1 MLNSIQF
8 IASLLTI
15 HGQYTMQVPI
25 SISDIAV
32 VHSGLVDYL
41 KAWQTQREI
50 HESVVLG
57 KQKNT
62 LILIEHPSVY
72 TAGRRTD
79 ILERPQDGTPVIDVD
94 RGGRITWHGPGQIV
108 GYPIV
113 RLEKRNEVVG
123 FVRNLE
129 SAIIETLADFDIKG
143 ISIAGKTGVWIKDAM
158 GERKIAAIGVRVAK
172 GVTMHG
178 FALNVAPDLEKF
190 NSIVPCGMPE
200 AETTSMQ
207 KELNRTIS
215 IAEVTPTLE
224 KHMVEALAQV
234 SKLES

>member
-1 MLNSIQF
+1 MEYEKSWQMQRD
-8 IASLLTI
+8 I
-15 HGQYTMQVPI
+15 HLEVAEG
-25 SISDIAV
+25 SRA
-32 VHSGLVDYL
+32 
-41 KAWQTQREI
+41 
-50 HESVVLG
+50 
-57 KQKNT
+57 NT

-79 ILERPQDGTPVIDVD
+79 ILERPLDGTPVIDVD

-129 SAIIETLADFDIKG
+129 EALIATLAEFGIRG
-143 ISIAGKTGVWIKDAM
+143 ISISGKTGVWIKDEK
-158 GERKIAAIGVRVAK
+158 GERKISAIGVRVAK

-178 FALNVAPDLEKF
+178 FALNVSPDLTKF
-190 NSIVPCGMPE
+190 NSIIPCGMPE
-200 AETTSMQ
+200 AETTSME

-215 IAEVTPTLE
+215 IEEVTPVLE
-224 KHMVEALAQV
+224 KHMVEALAKV
-234 SKLES
+234 SKLAI

>member
-1 MLNSIQF
+1 MSV
-8 IASLLTI
+8 A
-15 HGQYTMQVPI
+15 V
-25 SISDIAV
+25 SDITV
-32 VHSGLVDYL
+32 IHSGLIEYE
-41 KAWQTQREI
+41 KSWAMQREI
-50 HESVVLG
+50 HEAVVSG
-57 KQKNT
+57 ANNS
-62 LILIEHPSVY
+62 LILLEHPSVY

-79 ILERPQDGTPVIDVD
+79 PTERPQDGTQVIDVD

-129 SAIIETLADFDIKG
+129 SALIETLAEFGING
-143 ISIAGKTGVWIKDAM
+143 ISIKGKTGVWIKDEK

-178 FALNVAPDLEKF
+178 FALNVSPDLSKF
-190 NSIVPCGMPE
+190 NSIIPCGMPE
-200 AETTSMQ
+200 AETTSME

-215 IAEVTPTLE
+215 IPEVTPSLE
-224 KHMVEALAQV
+224 KHMVEALARV
-234 SKLES
+234 SKLSA

>member
-1 MLNSIQF
+1 MPV
-8 IASLLTI
+8 AA
-15 HGQYTMQVPI
+15 
-25 SISDIAV
+25 SDIAV
-32 VHSGLVDYL
+32 IQSGLMDYE
-41 KAWQTQREI
+41 KSWQMQRDI
-50 HESVVLG
+50 HVEVAEGSRA
-57 KQKNT
+57 NT

-79 ILERPQDGTPVIDVD
+79 ILERPKDGTPVIDVD

-129 SAIIETLADFDIKG
+129 YALIATLAEFGISG
-143 ISIAGKTGVWIKDAM
+143 ISIAGKTGVWIKDEK
-158 GERKIAAIGVRVAK
+158 GERKISAIGVRVAK

-178 FALNVAPDLEKF
+178 FALNVCPDLNNF
-190 NSIVPCGMPE
+190 NAIIPCGMPE
-200 AETTSMQ
+200 AETTSME

-215 IAEVTPTLE
+215 IAEVAPVLE
-224 KHMVEALAQV
+224 KHMVLALAQV
-234 SKLES
+234 SKLAP

>member
-1 MLNSIQF
+1 MPV
-8 IASLLTI
+8 AT
-15 HGQYTMQVPI
+15 
-25 SISDIAV
+25 SDIAV
-32 VHSGLVDYL
+32 IQSGLMEYE
-41 KAWQTQREI
+41 KSWQMQRDI
-50 HESVVLG
+50 HLEVAEGSRA
-57 KQKNT
+57 NT
-62 LILIEHPSVY
+62 LILLEHPSVY

-129 SAIIETLADFDIKG
+129 EALIATLAEFGING
-143 ISIAGKTGVWIKDAM
+143 ISIVGKTGVWIKDEKS
-158 GERKIAAIGVRVAK
+158 ERKISAIGVRVAK

-178 FALNVAPDLEKF
+178 FALNVSPDLNMF
-190 NSIVPCGMPE
+190 NAIIPCGMPD
-200 AETTSMQ
+200 AETTSME

-215 IAEVTPTLE
+215 IADVTPVLE
-224 KHMVEALAQV
+224 KHMVLALARV
-234 SKLES
+234 SKLEP

>member
-1 MLNSIQF
+1 MEYEKSWQMQRD
-8 IASLLTI
+8 I
-15 HGQYTMQVPI
+15 HLEVAEG
-25 SISDIAV
+25 SRA
-32 VHSGLVDYL
+32 
-41 KAWQTQREI
+41 
-50 HESVVLG
+50 
-57 KQKNT
+57 NT

-129 SAIIETLADFDIKG
+129 DALIATLAEFGIRG
-143 ISIAGKTGVWIKDAM
+143 ISISGKTGVWIKDQK
-158 GERKIAAIGVRVAK
+158 GERKISAIGVRVAK

-178 FALNVAPDLEKF
+178 FALNVSPDLTKF
-190 NSIVPCGMPE
+190 NSIIPCGMPE
-200 AETTSMQ
+200 AETTSME

-215 IAEVTPTLE
+215 IAEVTPVLE
-224 KHMVEALAQV
+224 KHMVLALARV
-234 SKLES
+234 SKLEP

>member
-1 MLNSIQF
+1 M
-8 IASLLTI
+8 
-15 HGQYTMQVPI
+15 
-25 SISDIAV
+25 
-32 VHSGLVDYL
+32 
-41 KAWQTQREI
+41 QREI
-50 HESVVLG
+50 HQAVADGAKS
-57 KQKNT
+57 NT

-129 SAIIETLADFDIKG
+129 DALIATLAEFDING
-143 ISIAGKTGVWIKDAM
+143 ISIAGKTGVWIKDEK
-158 GERKIAAIGVRVAK
+158 GERKISAIGVRVAK

-178 FALNVAPDLEKF
+178 FALNVCPDLTKF
-190 NSIVPCGMPE
+190 NAIIPCGMPE

-215 IAEVTPTLE
+215 IAEVTPALE
-224 KHMVEALAQV
+224 KHMVIALARV
-234 SKLES
+234 SKLEA

>member
-1 MLNSIQF
+1 M
-8 IASLLTI
+8 
-15 HGQYTMQVPI
+15 
-25 SISDIAV
+25 
-32 VHSGLVDYL
+32 
-41 KAWQTQREI
+41 QREI
-50 HESVVLG
+50 HQAVVDG
-57 KQKNT
+57 AKSNT

-129 SAIIETLADFDIKG
+129 AALIATLAEFDING
-143 ISIAGKTGVWIKDAM
+143 ISIAGKTGVWINDEK
-158 GERKIAAIGVRVAK
+158 GERKISAIGVRVAK

-178 FALNVAPDLEKF
+178 FALNVCPDLSKF
-190 NSIVPCGMPE
+190 NAIIPCGMPD

-215 IAEVTPTLE
+215 IAEVTSVLE
-224 KHMVEALAQV
+224 KHMVIALARV
-234 SKLES
+234 SKLEA

>member
-1 MLNSIQF
+1 M
-8 IASLLTI
+8 
-15 HGQYTMQVPI
+15 
-25 SISDIAV
+25 
-32 VHSGLVDYL
+32 
-41 KAWQTQREI
+41 QREI
-50 HESVVLG
+50 HQAVADGAKS
-57 KQKNT
+57 NT

-129 SAIIETLADFDIKG
+129 EALIATLAEFDING
-143 ISIAGKTGVWIKDAM
+143 ISIAGKTGVWIKDEK
-158 GERKIAAIGVRVAK
+158 GERKISAIGVRVAK

-178 FALNVAPDLEKF
+178 FALNVCPDLTKF
-190 NSIVPCGMPE
+190 NAIIPCGMPE

-207 KELNRTIS
+207 RELNRTIS
-215 IAEVTPTLE
+215 IAEVTPVLE
-224 KHMVEALAQV
+224 KHMVKGLAQV
-234 SKLES
+234 SKLEA

>member
-1 MLNSIQF
+1 MPV
-8 IASLLTI
+8 AA
-15 HGQYTMQVPI
+15 
-25 SISDIAV
+25 SDIAV
-32 VHSGLVDYL
+32 IQSGLMDYE
-41 KAWQTQREI
+41 KSWQMQREI
-50 HESVVLG
+50 HLEVAEGSRA
-57 KQKNT
+57 NT

-129 SAIIETLADFDIKG
+129 DALIATLAEFGING
-143 ISIAGKTGVWIKDAM
+143 ISIAGKTGVWIKDEK
-158 GERKIAAIGVRVAK
+158 GERKISAIGVRVAK

-178 FALNVAPDLEKF
+178 FALNVCPDLSKF
-190 NSIVPCGMPE
+190 NAIIPCGMPE
-200 AETTSMQ
+200 AETTSME

-215 IAEVTPTLE
+215 IAEVTPVLE
-224 KHMVEALAQV
+224 KHMVLALARV
-234 SKLES
+234 SKLAP

>member
-1 MLNSIQF
+1 MSV
-8 IASLLTI
+8 A
-15 HGQYTMQVPI
+15 V
-25 SISDIAV
+25 SDITV
-32 VHSGLVDYL
+32 IHSGLLEYE
-41 KAWQTQREI
+41 KSWAMQREI
-50 HESVVLG
+50 HEAVVSG
-57 KQKNT
+57 ANNT
-62 LILIEHPSVY
+62 LILLEHPSVY

-79 ILERPQDGTPVIDVD
+79 PTERPQDGTQVIDVD

-129 SAIIETLADFDIKG
+129 SALIETLAEFGING
-143 ISIAGKTGVWIKDAM
+143 ISIKGKTGVWIKDEK

-178 FALNVAPDLEKF
+178 FALNVSPDLSKF
-190 NSIVPCGMPE
+190 NSIIPCGMPE
-200 AETTSMQ
+200 AETTSME

-215 IAEVTPTLE
+215 IPEVTPSLE
-224 KHMVEALAQV
+224 KHMVEALARV
-234 SKLES
+234 SKLSA

>member
-1 MLNSIQF
+1 MSV
-8 IASLLTI
+8 A
-15 HGQYTMQVPI
+15 V
-25 SISDIAV
+25 SDITV
-32 VHSGLVDYL
+32 IHSGLLEYE
-41 KAWQTQREI
+41 KSWAMQREI
-50 HESVVLG
+50 HEAVVSG
-57 KQKNT
+57 ANNT
-62 LILIEHPSVY
+62 LILLEHPSVY

-79 ILERPQDGTPVIDVD
+79 PTERPQDGTQVIDVD

-129 SAIIETLADFDIKG
+129 SALIETLAEFGING
-143 ISIAGKTGVWIKDAM
+143 ISIKGKTGVWIKDEK

-178 FALNVAPDLEKF
+178 FALNVSPDLSKF
-190 NSIVPCGMPE
+190 NSIIPCGMPE
-200 AETTSMQ
+200 AETTSME

-215 IAEVTPTLE
+215 IPEVTPSLE
-224 KHMVEALAQV
+224 NHMVEALARV
-234 SKLES
+234 SKLSA